1 MRYQSDRSRR
11 SHGDI
16 LPARR
21 RRLCRDTRRHPA
33 REGPMH
39 GVLRGLF
46 GSVRLLLLTSAI
58 ASAQQG
64 STGQI
69 SGTVKDTSGGVMPGA
84 DVSATQIET
93 GFKRT
98 VVTDGTG
105 AYTLTNP

>member
-1 MRYQSDRSRR
+1 MRV
-11 SHGDI
+11 
-16 LPARR
+16 
-21 RRLCRDTRRHPA
+21 
-33 REGPMH
+33 
-39 GVLRGLF
+39 VLRGLF
-46 GSVRLLLLTSAI
+46 GSLLLLLLTSAI

-98 VVTDGTG
+98 VVTDDAG
-105 AYTLTNP
+105 AYTLTNLPVGPYKLEIGRASCRERGEQAGGSVA